1 MSYYSDL
8 MIKKMNQE
16 KEDQE
21 KEDLEDAYKQALWE
35 DSIEC
40 WELEHGR

>member
-8 MIKKMNQE
+8 MIKKMN
-16 KEDQE
+16 QE